1 MAVAD
6 CSNIQ
11 GGETISYEC
20 HELDTYEELMELSL
34 SCGEDTVFPSQIAQS
49 DPNAQPGNPS
59 WEACNLGHTQYFAQY
74 AEEYEPSCS
83 CQQPNNDGI
92 FQLQCVDGC
101 KTCVSD
107 DLCYTYSFTQN
118 FDLDGEVIL
127 YFSCDDDFCY
137 FEDVP
142 EDTSCFAFG
151 NSDNRCVCTNAC
163 DVDCSGIAP
172 GVVFNQCTG
181 EGNFGQYEEYAQF
194 YQQFWV
200 ENTEYY
206 AGECQAESEDS
217 NAAMIG
223 GIVGG
228 VCGALAL
235 VAAGV
240 LYRRRRKGSTSPAE
254 HYPETA
260 SAKHTEDD
268 TTSRDTTASPPPVRR
283 TVVVKKVSARAPIEH
298 LVSTHT
304 PIEKAN
310 NSISSFPRGMDAPGE
325 AHHSKS
331 VINPEYGA

>member
-1 MAVAD
+1 M
-6 CSNIQ
+6 
-11 GGETISYEC
+11 
-20 HELDTYEELMELSL
+20 
-34 SCGEDTVFPSQIAQS
+34 
-49 DPNAQPGNPS
+49 
-59 WEACNLGHTQYFAQY
+59 
-74 AEEYEPSCS
+74 
-83 CQQPNNDGI
+83 
-92 FQLQCVDGC
+92 
-101 KTCVSD
+101 
-107 DLCYTYSFTQN
+107 
-118 FDLDGEVIL
+118 
-127 YFSCDDDFCY
+127 
-137 FEDVP
+137 
-142 EDTSCFAFG
+142 
-151 NSDNRCVCTNAC
+151 
-163 DVDCSGIAP
+163 
-172 GVVFNQCTG
+172 FNQCTG

-298 LVSTHT
+298 LVSTQT

-310 NSISSFPRGMDAPGE
+310 NSTSAFPRGMDAPGE
-325 AHHSKS
+325 AHHSMS
-331 VINPEYGA
+331 VINPEYGV